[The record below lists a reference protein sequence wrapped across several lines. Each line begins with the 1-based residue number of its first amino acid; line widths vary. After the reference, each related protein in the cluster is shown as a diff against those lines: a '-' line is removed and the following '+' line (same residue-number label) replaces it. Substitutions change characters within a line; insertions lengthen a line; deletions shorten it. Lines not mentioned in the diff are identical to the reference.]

1 MRGRFAENR
10 LNPDFRDMLSAFNDE
25 GVEYLLVGAYALAV
39 HGLPRATGDMDLW
52 VRPAPA
58 NAQRTLAALRRFGA
72 PLADLTPEDLAR
84 PGTIFQIGVAPNRI
98 DLLTSI
104 DAVEFEEAWRNR
116 MASTVAGIAVPVL
129 SRADFVRNKRAV
141 GRPKDL
147 ADVAWIEGE
156 D

>member
-1 MRGRFAENR
+1 M
-10 LNPDFRDMLSAFNDE
+10 NPDFRDMLCAFNDA

-52 VRPAPA
+52 IRPSPV
-58 NAQRTLAALRRFGA
+58 NAERTLAALRHFGA
-72 PLADLTPEDLAR
+72 PLAELTLKDLTQ
-84 PGTIFQIGVAPNRI
+84 PGTVFQIGVAPNRI

-104 DAVEFEEAWRNR
+104 DAVDFESAWRNHL
-116 MASTVAGIAVPVL
+116 ASTVAGIAVPVL

>member
-1 MRGRFAENR
+1 MRGRSVEKR
-10 LNPDFRDMLSAFNDE
+10 LNPDFRDMLSACNDE
-25 GVEYLLVGAYALAV
+25 AVEYLLVGAYALAV

-52 VRPAPA
+52 IRPTPA
-58 NAQRTLAALRRFGA
+58 NAQRALAALRRFGA
-72 PLADLTPEDLAR
+72 PLADLSLEDLTR
-84 PGTIFQIGVAPNRI
+84 PGTVFQIGVAPNRI

-104 DAVEFEEAWRNR
+104 DAVDFEDAWRNR
-116 MASTVAGIAVPVL
+116 VASTVAGIAVPVL
-129 SRADFVRNKRAV
+129 SQADFVRNKRAV